1 MFSIYLAQALQS
13 SSIKRFSITVKGK
26 TIRMAINFDKA
37 FGIHEFALNL
47 KAERAE
53 VLANNLANADTPNFK
68 ARDIDFSK
76 ALQLATSNR
85 QSGLVKTNDR
95 HLDSRIGTEI
105 PGLSYRIPFQPDTGD
120 GNSVEAQVEQTKFAE
135 NAMQYQASLTFLNG
149 RIKGLLSAIKGE

>member
-1 MFSIYLAQALQS
+1 
-13 SSIKRFSITVKGK
+13 
-26 TIRMAINFDKA
+26 MAINFNKA

-76 ALQLATSNR
+76 ALKSA
-85 QSGLVKTNDR
+85 QSYRHTGLTKTNEM
-95 HLDSRIGTEI
+95 HMDSNIGSEV
-105 PGLSYRIPFQPDTGD
+105 PGLSYRIPLQPDTGD
-120 GNSVEAQVEQTKFAE
+120 GNSVEAQIEQTKFAE